1 MVDGGHGF
9 LLSGCASYCTV
20 WTVQD
25 SSPGDVIF
33 IARLTRMTA
42 TERST
47 RDRLLDAFETL
58 LVTAGSRSATLDA
71 VAAQAETSK
80 GGLLYH
86 FHSKDEL
93 VEGMLDRLRTQ
104 GAADAARMKTAKL
117 GPVDYYLKTS
127 INSGSDFDRALI
139 AAARIAQE
147 NDSRAAAALAD
158 LRDAWFTVLADHL
171 DDEALARTIQLIGD
185 GLYFDDTTGLSEKS
199 AVKHVRTILK
209 RLDVLP

>member
-1 MVDGGHGF
+1 MILV
-9 LLSGCASYCTV
+9 
-20 WTVQD
+20 
-25 SSPGDVIF
+25 
-33 IARLTRMTA
+33 ARLTGMTA
-42 TERST
+42 PERST

-58 LVTAGSRSATLDA
+58 LVAAGSRAATLDA

-104 GAADAARMKTAKL
+104 GAADAARMKTARQ

-127 INSGSDFDRALI
+127 VNSGSDFDRALI
-139 AAARIAQE
+139 AAGRIAQE
-147 NDSRAAAALAD
+147 NDSRASAALAD
-158 LRDAWFTVLADHL
+158 LRDGWFTVLADHL
-171 DDEALARTIQLIGD
+171 EDEALARTIQLIGD
-185 GLYFDDTTGLSEKS
+185 GLYFDDTTGLAEKS